1 MKRFLF
7 ILFPLLLIIS
17 FSLLFYWWKDNLQE
31 FNSKNPATKI
41 FIIQNGESVK
51 SIAANLEKNN
61 LIKNSLAFLI
71 YIKLNNLQNKIQ
83 AGDFRLSQSFNLE
96 KIINE
101 LQHGTLDIIVTI
113 PEGLR
118 KEEIAKII
126 SDKMGIAIE
135 NFIEVAEEG
144 YMFPDTYFFP
154 KNSNAKNI
162 ADIMKNNFNKRLSS
176 IEGFNPNETVINGM
190 SLQEIIIMASIVERE
205 AKYDE
210 DRPIVAGILIKRLKT
225 EWPLEVDA
233 ALQYALGYSE
243 EEKKWWRN
251 NITVSDL
258 EIDSPFN
265 TRNNKGLPPSPIC
278 NPGLSVIK
286 SVIYPQTSDYWFY
299 LSDKTGKMHYG
310 KTIEQHTDNIK
321 KYL

>member
-1 MKRFLF
+1 MKKFLF
-7 ILFPLLLIIS
+7 ILSPFLLIV
-17 FSLLFYWWKDNLQE
+17 FVSLLFFWWKNNLQPVD
-31 FNSKNPATKI
+31 NNNPVTKI

-51 SIAANLEKNN
+51 SIAENLEKNK
-61 LIKNSLAFLI
+61 LIKSSLAFLL
-71 YIKLNNLQNKIQ
+71 YVKLNNLQNKIQ

-118 KEEIAKII
+118 KEEIAKIM
-126 SDKMGIAIE
+126 SDKMAISIE
-135 NFIEVAEEG
+135 NFLEVAEEG

-154 KNSNAKNI
+154 KNSSAKNI
-162 ADIMKNNFNKRLSS
+162 ADIMKNNFNKRLAS
-176 IEGFNPNETVINGM
+176 IEGYKSDETIINGM
-190 SLQEIIIMASIVERE
+190 NLREIIIMASIVERE

-210 DRPIVAGILIKRLKT
+210 DRPIVAGILIKRLKA

-233 ALQYALGYSE
+233 TLQYVLGYSE

-258 EIDSPFN
+258 EVKSPFN
-265 TRNNKGLPPSPIC
+265 TRINKGLPPSPIC

-286 SVIYPQTSDYWFY
+286 SVLYPQTSDYWFY